1 MTLDDVVMQLVA
13 IHGTLRI
20 IALEI
25 FFFATWAI
33 LRHVGKRKR

>member
-1 MTLDDVVMQLVA
+1 MTLDDVVLQLVA
-13 IHGTLRI
+13 MNDTLRI

-25 FFFATWAI
+25 FFFETWAI